1 MTNVDPKYQRRKE
14 AIEGA
19 LDVLVPEARYVIL
32 TYLNCQKKIA
42 IGSDYCSPIEQIEE
56 CLEELFGDGAA
67 LIMYS
72 VAARELR

>member
-1 MTNVDPKYQRRKE
+1 
-14 AIEGA
+14 
-19 LDVLVPEARYVIL
+19 VLGPQARYVIL
-32 TYLNCQKKIA
+32 TYLNCQKIA

-72 VAARELR
+72 VAARELRSTTHP